1 MPFTRRA
8 GPASQA
14 AVRRLGEEGVPPTEM
29 VPGKVWQGS
38 FHLETCI
45 HALMFQATH
54 HRTCTLSCVHRRV
67 QRAALQARD

>member
-29 VPGKVWQGS
+29 VPGKVWKG
-38 FHLETCI
+38 FTMHLELCK
-45 HALMFQATH
+45 LL
-54 HRTCTLSCVHRRV
+54 LSKAVTFMP
-67 QRAALQARD
+67 